1 MLGVKEMRERDLKA
15 LEFDKVI
22 SLVMAF
28 AVSQPGRD
36 AIAELQPAPDPDE
49 VRRQLRI
56 VAELADLRSHSGS
69 LPLAEFV
76 DQRALLLAAAPQNA
90 VLGGPA
96 LVQIRDFVVA
106 ARTVEAFLR
115 SRVEARPLLA
125 AVVQELV
132 APKEISDAL
141 LRALAG
147 HGGLL
152 DDASP
157 ELKRL
162 RTRLR
167 DERLELETRLARS
180 LKAPGMEPFV
190 SDYLVTVRNRR
201 FVLPLKLNYAER
213 LDGIVQDRSVSGET
227 LFVEPMWA
235 VELNNR
241 LMMLER
247 EAEAEEY
254 RLLMQLTA
262 LVRGYLTELRL
273 TFDALVKLD
282 ALNARAIFAERFD
295 CVEPSVSEQNID
307 LIAARHPLLVASG
320 RPAVPIELRIGSR
333 QRGIVIS
340 GPNTGGK
347 TVALKTLGL
356 LSIMAQSGIMIPAG
370 PGSTIR
376 PFRSVFADI
385 GDEQSIEASL
395 SSFSAHVLNLGE
407 MVRLLVEP
415 ALVILDEPG
424 AGTDPVEGAALGIAV
439 MDYLAARDC
448 VVAVATHSTAVK
460 LHAYSQAAF
469 DAAAVDFDPEHLT
482 PLYRLKPHTI
492 GQSYGLAVAR
502 RLGLPEEIIAAA
514 EAVLPAGSAELAEAL
529 NRLEDERARLRVQTE
544 RLHEQEI
551 ALAKREREAL
561 DTAERM
567 RVRSEAERERLRSE
581 GTQLLAELR
590 RESAATL
597 ADLKSGAKGRR
608 ELSRALSQAAASLD
622 EVAPP
627 RPGSQEAL
635 EEPLKVGDHVEL
647 GEIRGELLVLEP
659 GRAVVRRGGLRIEVA
674 PERLRRARM
683 ERPVERMPTFTV
695 STQASDR
702 DELNVVGLRTGEA
715 LRQLEQFLDQAYV
728 TNQRELRVVH
738 GIGSGALKKAIQD
751 YLSTSP
757 YCAGFRQAEP
767 HQGGA
772 GATIVEISA

>member
-1 MLGVKEMRERDLKA
+1 MRERDLKA

-22 SLVMAF
+22 GLLTELA
-28 AVSQPGRD
+28 ASQPGRD
-36 AIAELQPAPDPDE
+36 AIAGLQPSAEPAD
-49 VRRQLRI
+49 VCRSLRA
-56 VAELADLRSHSGS
+56 VAELVDLRSHSGS
-69 LPLAEFV
+69 LPLDEFV
-76 DQRALLLAAAPQNA
+76 DQRALLLAAAPENA
-90 VLGGPA
+90 MLGGQA

-106 ARTVEAFLR
+106 ARTAEAFLR
-115 SRVEARPLLA
+115 SRVETRPLLA
-125 AVVQELV
+125 AIVQELI
-132 APKEISDAL
+132 APQELADAL
-141 LRALAG
+141 LHALADD
-147 HGGLL
+147 GGLL

-157 ELKRL
+157 ELRRL

-180 LKAPGMEPFV
+180 LNAPGMEPFV

-262 LVRGYLTELRL
+262 LVRGYVMELRL
-273 TFDALVKLD
+273 TFAAMVRLD
-282 ALNARAIFAERFD
+282 TLNARAIFALRFD
-295 CVEPSVSEQNID
+295 CIEPSVSGESVD
-307 LIAARHPLLVASG
+307 LLGARHPLLLASG
-320 RPAVPIELRIGSR
+320 RPVVPVDVRIGR
-333 QRGIVIS
+333 GQHGIVIS

-356 LSIMAQSGIMIPAG
+356 LSLMAQAGILIPANAD
-370 PGSTIR
+370 STIR
-376 PFRSVFADI
+376 PFRTVFADI

-395 SSFSAHVLNLGE
+395 SSFSAHILNLNE
-407 MVRLLVEP
+407 IVRLLAEP

-424 AGTDPVEGAALGIAV
+424 AGTDPVEGAALAIAL

-460 LHAYSQAAF
+460 LHAYSRAGF

-502 RLGLPEEIIAAA
+502 RLGLSGEIVSAA
-514 EAVLPAGSAELAEAL
+514 EDVLPAGSAELAEAL
-529 NRLEDERARLRVQTE
+529 NRLEQERARLRAQTE
-544 RLHEQEI
+544 RLHEHES
-551 ALAKREREAL
+551 ALAEREREAL
-561 DTAERM
+561 NAAERM
-567 RVRSEAERERLRSE
+567 RVRAEAERERLRTE

-590 RESAATL
+590 REGATTL
-597 ADLKSGAKGRR
+597 ADLKSGVKGRR
-608 ELSRALSQAAASLD
+608 ELSSMLAQLTARLD

-627 RPGSQEAL
+627 QAGSEQAP
-635 EEPLKVGDHVEL
+635 EEPLKVGDQVEL

-659 GRAVVRRGGLRIEVA
+659 GRAVVGRGGLRIEVA
-674 PERLRRARM
+674 PERLRRARA
-683 ERPVERMPTFTV
+683 ERTAERVPTVTV
-695 STQASDR
+695 SRETSER
-702 DELNVVGLRTGEA
+702 DELNVVGMRTGEA
-715 LRQLEQFLDQAYV
+715 LRQLEQFLDQAYL
-728 TNQRELRVVH
+728 TNQRELRIVH
-738 GIGSGALKKAIQD
+738 GIGSGALKKAIHD
-751 YLSTSP
+751 YLTTSP
-757 YCAGFRQAEP
+757 YCSGFRPAEP
-767 HQGGA
+767 RHGGA
-772 GATIVEISA
+772 GATIVQISA

>member
-1 MLGVKEMRERDLKA
+1 MRERDLKA

-22 SLVMAF
+22 GLLAGMA
-28 AVSQPGRD
+28 ASQPGRD
-36 AIAELQPAPDPDE
+36 ALAELRPASEPAE
-49 VRRQLRI
+49 VRRRLRA

-69 LPLAEFV
+69 LPLDEFV
-76 DQRALLLAAAPQNA
+76 DQRSLLLAAAPENA
-90 VLGGPA
+90 VLGGEA

-106 ARTVEAFLR
+106 ARTAEAFLR

-125 AVVQELV
+125 AIVQELV
-132 APKEISDAL
+132 APKELADAL
-141 LRALAG
+141 LRALADD
-147 HGGLL
+147 GGLL

-180 LKAPGMEPFV
+180 LNAPGMDSFV
-190 SDYLVTVRNRR
+190 SDYVVTVRNRR

-213 LDGIVQDRSVSGET
+213 LNGIVQDRSRSGET

-235 VELNNR
+235 VELNNH

-262 LVRGYLTELRL
+262 LVRGYLAELRM
-273 TFDALVKLD
+273 TFAAMVTLD

-295 CVEPSVSEQNID
+295 CIEPQVSGDQIN
-307 LIAARHPLLVASG
+307 LRAARHPLLVASG
-320 RPAVPIELRIGSR
+320 RPVVPIDIQIGEG
-333 QRGIVIS
+333 QHGIVIS

-356 LSIMAQSGIMIPAG
+356 MSLMAQAGILIPAG
-370 PGSTIR
+370 EGSTVR
-376 PFRSVFADI
+376 SFRSMFADI

-395 SSFSAHVLNLGE
+395 SSFAAHVVNLTE
-407 MVRLLVEP
+407 IVRLLAEP

-424 AGTDPVEGAALGIAV
+424 GGTDPVEGAALGIAL
-439 MDYLAARDC
+439 MDYLAARNC
-448 VVAVATHSTAVK
+448 VVAVATHSTAIK
-460 LHAYSQAAF
+460 LHAYSQTGF

-502 RLGLPEEIIAAA
+502 RLGLPDVIVGAA
-514 EAVLPAGSAELAEAL
+514 EAALPAGTAELAEAL
-529 NRLEDERARLRVQTE
+529 SRLEQERIRLQAQTD

-551 ALAKREREAL
+551 AMAAREREAL
-561 DTAERM
+561 AAADRTRARA
-567 RVRSEAERERLRSE
+567 EAERERLRSE
-581 GTQLLAELR
+581 GTELLAELR
-590 RESAATL
+590 RDAAATL
-597 ADLKSGAKGRR
+597 AELKSGAKGRR
-608 ELSRALSQAAASLD
+608 DLSRTLAESAAKLD

-627 RPGSQEAL
+627 QPEPERTPEQ
-635 EEPLKVGDHVEL
+635 PLKVGDHVEL
-647 GEIRGELLVLEP
+647 GDIRGELLVLEP
-659 GRAVVRRGGLRIEVA
+659 GRAVVGRGGLRIEVA
-674 PERLRRARM
+674 PERLRRARA
-683 ERPVERMPTFTV
+683 ERVAERLPAVTV
-695 STQASDR
+695 SSAASER
-702 DELNVVGLRTGEA
+702 DELNVVGMRTGEA
-715 LRQLEQFLDQAYV
+715 LRILEQFLDQAYL
-728 TNQRELRVVH
+728 TNQREVRIVH
-738 GIGSGALKKAIQD
+738 GIGSGALKKAIHD
-751 YLSTSP
+751 YLGTSP

-772 GATIVEISA
+772 GATLVQISA